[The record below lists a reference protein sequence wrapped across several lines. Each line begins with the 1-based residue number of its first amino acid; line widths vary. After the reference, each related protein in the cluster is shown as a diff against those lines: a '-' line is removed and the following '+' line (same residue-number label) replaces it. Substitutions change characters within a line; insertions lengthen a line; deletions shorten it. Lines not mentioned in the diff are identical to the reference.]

1 MARNGKKNNGRRR
14 TRAFNILSALEAY
27 TYADLITRTAFN
39 ESPIGFLTGKGNVA
53 NIGFV
58 PQQPENYAQY
68 GVYAISL
75 ADIIKNPTVAIGV
88 ASMNLQKDFLPMALK
103 AFGVG
108 VAFRFGRKLLSRQIS
123 SINRNLVTPALGK
136 TVRV

>member
-1 MARNGKKNNGRRR
+1 M
-14 TRAFNILSALEAY
+14 LSALEAY
-27 TYADLITRTAFN
+27 TYADLITRTAFK

-53 NIGFV
+53 NIDFV
-58 PQQPENYAQY
+58 PQQVENYGTY

-75 ADIIKNPTVAIGV
+75 ADIIKNPTVSLGV
-88 ASMNLQKDFLPMALK
+88 ASMNLQKDFLPMAMK

-108 VAFRFGRKLLSRQIS
+108 VAFRFGRKLLSRQIR
-123 SINRNLVTPALGK
+123 SINANLITPALGK